1 MNESQRDGSE
11 VFTEVIRKVEKK
23 GNKDKLK
30 QLISLNIFDPKT
42 DAKITTTSQKYN
54 NDNAPQFPN

>member
-1 MNESQRDGSE
+1 MSRIGKRDGSE
-11 VFTEVIRKVEKK
+11 VFTEVIRKVKKK
-23 GNKDKLK
+23 GNKDRLK

-42 DAKITTTSQKYN
+42 DAKITTSQKCN